1 MKTTMQ
7 TRFKEGDAVRSRVDA
22 QGMTKDAVYRVVLV
36 EQLATPFGPFA
47 TYVLNGG
54 QVVKNGHLLLDL
66 VPPTTLGM
74 REEREA

>member
-1 MKTTMQ
+1 MNARFD
-7 TRFKEGDAVRSRVDA
+7 TRFQKGDAVRSRVDA

-36 EQLATPFGPFA
+36 EQLATPFGTFV

-54 QVVKNGHLLLDL
+54 QVVRNGHLVLDL
-66 VPPTTLGM
+66 VPPTTLGT